1 MVRHQ
6 RKKKLSL
13 PRREMRVHVTKQR
26 KEVKKKYAGN
36 IDLRGLLPNL
46 ASDFNYYIRAIC

>member
-13 PRREMRVHVTKQR
+13 PRSEMRVHVTKQR

>member
-1 MVRHQ
+1 MGKAS
-6 RKKKLSL
+6 KKKKIESA
-13 PRREMRVHVTKQR
+13 TQR
-26 KEVKKKYAGN
+26 DACTCDKTAEEVKKYTRGN